1 MQKLS
6 YRDRIIVLVVLVI
19 LIIVVGVM
27 LLIKPKFEDIS
38 AAEGELSTV
47 QAQWDELDG
56 KIKQVDS
63 IKERVQKK
71 YNESVEI
78 GSLFVDIKRAYTLE
92 RFIQEY
98 IDKNGIYINTNASF
112 SDPSIVELT
121 PYTLESETLDYPIGQ
136 SANLSSDETSES
148 ENTSGESEETEVE
161 NQSLPCGTITIDYN
175 ATRAGLMQF
184 MQDIKD
190 SGKSIEIKSIS
201 INNNTYNTF
210 PEAVLSGDMT
220 INVYYAQMISDVDIG
235 REIEATEPQQ

>member
-19 LIIVVGVM
+19 LIIVAGVM

-38 AAEGELSTV
+38 TAKSELSSA
-47 QAQWDELDG
+47 QAQWDELNG
-56 KIKQVDS
+56 KIKQVDA

-71 YNESVEI
+71 YDESVQI

-112 SDPSIVELT
+112 TDPSIVELK
-121 PYTLESETLDYPIGQ
+121 PYSLETESLEYSIGQ
-136 SANLSSDETSES
+136 SANLNDTSETENSSDSS
-148 ENTSGESEETEVE
+148 QETEEE

-190 SGKSIEIKSIS
+190 SGKSIEIKSLT
-201 INNNTYNTF
+201 INNNSYNTN
-210 PEAVLSGDMT
+210 PDAVLSGDIT

-235 REIEATEPQQ
+235 GEIEATEPQQ